1 MNLVADMR
9 KFCSLR
15 KWSLGFILGVALTT
29 AGVSQVLIPQR
40 VGNDVIVEAP
50 YASTGILETRFGRSS
65 FRGSGTIA
73 RDPRL
78 IFTAAHVSFDRGRW
92 ADEISIAIAWNGGS
106 DAPLGRYQRMRGY
119 RFFSSYATNVA
130 QYGDES
136 DEAFNTDFL
145 VGFTTQYLGNAVGV
159 RSDGA
164 GYLANG
170 LIQKFILGYP
180 AERDRDGVN
189 GYYYMHRTG
198 PFNTVFTQ
206 LLDAYYY
213 VQNVSTGSGNS
224 GGPVFETSSGSAV
237 LAGILISGTEFTA
250 GVYAIDPPAL
260 KVSSNALSAL
270 NSAPPAA
277 TPTPGS
283 RMPGA
288 GSSLVSSLALNEL
301 NELRETLVARMAQIR
316 KIKNLQARVIQLRR
330 IRTLLMQVNQ
340 QIQAT
345 S

>member
-1 MNLVADMR
+1 MR
-9 KFCSLR
+9 KFCSLQW
-15 KWSLGFILGVALTT
+15 WSLGFVLGVALAT
-29 AGVSQVLIPQR
+29 AGVAQVSIPQR
-40 VGNDVIVEAP
+40 VGNGVIGEAP
-50 YASTGILETRFGRSS
+50 YASTGILETRFGRSY

-106 DAPLGRYQRMRGY
+106 DAPLGRYRTMRGY

-145 VGFTTQYLGNAVGV
+145 VGFTTEYLGNAVGV

-170 LIQKFILGYP
+170 SIQKFILGYP
-180 AERDRDGVN
+180 SERDLDGVN

-206 LLDAYYY
+206 LLDAYYD

-224 GGPVFETSSGSAV
+224 GGPVFETSSGSGV
-237 LAGILISGTEFTA
+237 LAGILISGTNRSA
-250 GVYAIDPPAL
+250 GVYAIDLPAWN
-260 KVSSNALSAL
+260 VSSNALSAL
-270 NSAPPAA
+270 SSAPPAA

-283 RMPGA
+283 MTPGA
-288 GSSLVSSLALNEL
+288 GTPLPLSLALNEL
-301 NELRETLVARMAQIR
+301 NELRETLVARMVQIR
-316 KIKNLQARVIQLRR
+316 KIKNPQARVIQLRR
-330 IRTLLMQVNQ
+330 IRTLLMQVNE
-340 QIQAT
+340 QIRAT